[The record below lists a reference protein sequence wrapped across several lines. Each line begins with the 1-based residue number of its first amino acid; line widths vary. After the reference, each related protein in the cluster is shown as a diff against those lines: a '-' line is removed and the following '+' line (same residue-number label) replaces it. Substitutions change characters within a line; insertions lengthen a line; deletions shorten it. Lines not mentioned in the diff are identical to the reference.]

1 MKAVIKILFISR
13 YEIILYLERSTHR
26 IKTRGTSME
35 DTMAAESVCNSINS
49 YYTDIYAG
57 LTLAAYLIS
66 FINLCGTLMRLNFN
80 IISTL
85 WFLMLIPYTVYL
97 FFFLF
102 TDHNIK
108 IWNARIEEHIKEKG
122 YTVLRTIIWIYI
134 LCAIP
139 VFCLS
144 LHILSVFGNP
154 AG

>member
-1 MKAVIKILFISR
+1 MKAFIKILFISR
-13 YEIILYLERSTHR
+13 YEIMLFLERSTHR
-26 IKTRGTSME
+26 IKTRGNSME
-35 DTMAAESVCNSINS
+35 DIMAAESVCNSINS

-57 LTLAAYLIS
+57 LPLAAYLIS
-66 FINLCGTLMRLNFN
+66 FINLCGTFMKFNFN

-85 WFLMLIPYTVYL
+85 WFLMLIPYTGYL

-102 TDHNIK
+102 TDQNIK
-108 IWNARIEEHIKEKG
+108 IWNARIEKHIKENG
-122 YTVLRTIIWIYI
+122 NAVFRTITLIYI

-139 VFCLS
+139 LFCLS